1 MVAFEDAEGFAEEVG
16 LVEAVWGFGFYAV
29 FVSFLISISGVGMG
43 GNDGGREGRAY
54 AWRSEAARLER
65 TVFPMSTIRLRIF

>member
-29 FVSFLISISGVGMG
+29 FVSHFTSVKGKG
-43 GNDGGREGRAY
+43 GGTY

-65 TVFPMSTIRLRIF
+65 TVLPMSTIKLRIF

>member
-29 FVSFLISISGVGMG
+29 VCQLFISIYGVEMGKVKEGLRMEIRSGAFGENGIAHV
-43 GNDGGREGRAY
+43 DD
-54 AWRSEAARLER
+54 
-65 TVFPMSTIRLRIF
+65 